1 MAAATLPTPLH
12 DPFSG
17 HHTHYSPSET
27 IPSLL
32 LDLLATD
39 HLVDSHAAPPATTNL
54 LNDLLAVDLEFDRV
68 NVRDHYNVATAP
80 SLKEE
85 KDVFMDLL
93 STDQEVDNAAKK
105 QKGENVP
112 QQHQQ
117 QHYATSKALCDPYVK
132 KECRV
137 VDLFAGQVY
146 GGVAQA
152 TSSTSKKVG
161 NEEQQQLR
169 DNLVMMHLLAVDES
183 IDDSKRLNKLMSSD
197 DFAIIGELYDVD
209 REVSGAKQRVLL
221 VEDLQSL
228 LDVDHLVDGVKK
240 TDVTS
245 ASAGSEGGK
254 RSIFSVKE
262 KYSAKVANRY
272 A

>member
-1 MAAATLPTPLH
+1 MATATATLLH
-12 DPFSG
+12 DPFSR

-27 IPSLL
+27 IPSIL

-39 HLVDSHAAPPATTNL
+39 HVVDSHAAPPPTTNL
-54 LNDLLAVDLEFDRV
+54 LNDLLAVDLEFDRAH
-68 NVRDHYNVATAP
+68 VRDHYNVATAP

-85 KDVFMDLL
+85 KDVFLDLL
-93 STDQEVDNAAKK
+93 STDQEVDNAKK
-105 QKGENVP
+105 NVP
-112 QQHQQ
+112 QQQQQ

-146 GGVAQA
+146 GGVQA
-152 TSSTSKKVG
+152 TSGKKG
-161 NEEQQQLR
+161 DEEQQQLR
-169 DNLVMMHLLAVDES
+169 DNVVMMHLLAVDES
-183 IDDSKRLNKLMSSD
+183 IDDSKRLNKLVSSD
-197 DFAIIGELYDVD
+197 DSAIIGELYDVD

-240 TDVTS
+240 ADAG
-245 ASAGSEGGK
+245 ASAGSEGAK